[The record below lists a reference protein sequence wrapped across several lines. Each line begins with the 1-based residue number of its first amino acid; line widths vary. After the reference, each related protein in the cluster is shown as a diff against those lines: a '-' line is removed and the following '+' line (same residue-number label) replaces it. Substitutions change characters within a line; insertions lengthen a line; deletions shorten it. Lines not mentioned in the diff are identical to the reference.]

1 MTFNFLKIA
10 FFLSLSTQFIFCK
23 KKQDITIMKCVDV
36 AYSCVL
42 YYKKNTLVRANDVYI
57 YKNDSLREYQQCL
70 AEGLL
75 STKFTTEKLDT
86 TEMLFADKMPY
97 FEEDKPFIH
106 LDITQQKDTLIVFK
120 EKYLIEREN
129 TDTIFAKAI
138 HKTQANNGYL
148 VVIGFA
154 Q

>member
-1 MTFNFLKIA
+1 MNANFSKTI
-10 FFLSLSTQFIFCK
+10 FFLFLIAQFVFCK
-23 KKQDITIMKCVDV
+23 KKQNITIMKCTN
-36 AYSCVL
+36 YQSSYVL
-42 YYKKNTLVRANDVYI
+42 YYKKNVLVRANEVYI
-57 YKNDSLREYQQCL
+57 YKNDSLREYQQYL

-86 TEMLFADKMPY
+86 TKMLFADKMPY
-97 FEEDKPFIH
+97 CEEDKPFIH

-129 TDTIFAKAI
+129 ADTIFAKAI
-138 HKTQANNGYL
+138 HKTQANNEYL
-148 VVIGFA
+148 VVVGFA